1 MANSKKV
8 PNQKIVEVDKEI
20 CNRENPYATIKLA
33 AMEKAAQDLDAGAFK
48 LWMYFAKNHKG
59 YKFALSS
66 KAAECNFGIKI
77 KQYNNA
83 IKKLMDK
90 GYLVHIQG
98 DSYKFHEVAVITKED
113 NVKIKENH
121 VITKEDNDNIT
132 VITKEDNDVITKEDN
147 VVITKSNNPLSP
159 KVIRNNTYNSTM
171 NNTQAQAATAAA
183 CNITEKNS
191 TVAAIAAG
199 AADRKKVVGDI
210 DYLDF

>member
-1 MANSKKV
+1 MANSKKA

-20 CNRENPYATIKLA
+20 CNRQNPYAAINLA
-33 AMEKAAQDLDAGAFK
+33 VMCKAAQELDAGAFK
-48 LWMYFAKNHKG
+48 LWIYFAKNQKG

-66 KAAECNFGIKI
+66 KAVERDFGMKI

-83 IKKLMDK
+83 VKELIDK

-98 DSYKFHEVAVITKED
+98 DSYKFHEIAVITKED

-121 VITKEDNDNIT
+121 VITKEDNDVIT

-147 VVITKSNNPLSP
+147 VVITKGNNPLSP
-159 KVIRNNTYNSTM
+159 KVIRNNTYNSAI

-183 CNITEKNS
+183 CNITGKNS
-191 TVAAIAAG
+191 TVAAATFPRREEFEEPLI
-199 AADRKKVVGDI
+199 
-210 DYLDF
+210 F

>member
-20 CNRENPYATIKLA
+20 CNRQNPYAAINLA
-33 AMEKAAQDLDAGAFK
+33 VMCKAAQELDAGAFK
-48 LWMYFAKNHKG
+48 LWIYFAKNQKG

-66 KAAECNFGIKI
+66 KAVERDFGMKI

-83 IKKLMDK
+83 VKELIDK

-98 DSYKFHEVAVITKED
+98 DSYKFHEIAVITKED

-132 VITKEDNDVITKEDN
+132 VITKEDNVVITKKDN
-147 VVITKSNNPLSP
+147 VVITKGNNSLSP

-183 CNITEKNS
+183 CNITGKNS
-191 TVAAIAAG
+191 TVAAATSSH
-199 AADRKKVVGDI
+199 REEVEE
-210 DYLDF
+210 DYFTF

>member
-1 MANSKKV
+1 MANGKKV

-20 CNRENPYATIKLA
+20 CNRQNPYAAINLA
-33 AMEKAAQDLDAGAFK
+33 VMCKAAQELDAGAFK
-48 LWMYFAKNHKG
+48 LWIYFAKNQKG

-66 KAAECNFGIKI
+66 KAVERDFGMKI

-83 IKKLMDK
+83 IKELIDK

-98 DSYKFHEVAVITKED
+98 DSYKFHEIAVITKED

-121 VITKEDNDNIT
+121 VITKQDNDVIT

-147 VVITKSNNPLSP
+147 VVITKGNNPLSP
-159 KVIRNNTYNSTM
+159 KVIRNNTYNSTI

-183 CNITEKNS
+183 CNITGKNS
-191 TVAAIAAG
+191 TVAAATSS
-199 AADRKKVVGDI
+199 RREEVEE
-210 DYLDF
+210 DYFTF